1 MSNFRPDTWRRRWSV
16 VKVHSFS
23 RAVGREGCC
32 RQISGSGPWVA
43 CSSSFRVLHKSVD
56 LVGPAF
62 CAFPAGAAQVARS
75 LTGALSPCAVRLIP
89 SAVPASVSTQAGW
102 VHLVSALGSWSLA
115 ATLPADVN
123 HPESQEVFAKK
134 LGTCLQFGRGCR
146 LSPLSPP
153 PCLLPP
159 AGHGPVHCRLA
170 LLWNCS
176 VFLLF
181 LSNAARSSPFS
192 PHLLVADAG
201 VWGTFLLGVA
211 FRHVMCGFYLFFL
224 PVRLPLRDSKT
235 SPRRATERVSWCL
248 EISSIMAPCLRP

>member
-1 MSNFRPDTWRRRWSV
+1 M
-16 VKVHSFS
+16 
-23 RAVGREGCC
+23 
-32 RQISGSGPWVA
+32 
-43 CSSSFRVLHKSVD
+43 
-56 LVGPAF
+56 
-62 CAFPAGAAQVARS
+62 
-75 LTGALSPCAVRLIP
+75 
-89 SAVPASVSTQAGW
+89 
-102 VHLVSALGSWSLA
+102 
-115 ATLPADVN
+115 
-123 HPESQEVFAKK
+123 
-134 LGTCLQFGRGCR
+134 QFGRGCR

-181 LSNAARSSPFS
+181 LSNAARSSPFI

-224 PVRLPLRDSKT
+224 PVRLPSEIRKLPPDAPLRGFPGVWKF
-235 SPRRATERVSWCL
+235 PLLWLPVSVP
-248 EISSIMAPCLRP
+248 SSFVSLYLLHFVLPPFEDNGLLFWAPDVLS